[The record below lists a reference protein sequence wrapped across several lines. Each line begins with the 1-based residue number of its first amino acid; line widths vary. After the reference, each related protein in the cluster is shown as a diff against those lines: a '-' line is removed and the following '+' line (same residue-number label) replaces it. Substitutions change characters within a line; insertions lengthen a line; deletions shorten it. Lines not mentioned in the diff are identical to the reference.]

1 MIQYIIKQYY
11 QQVFYYY
18 NIDSKKKEFREY
30 TEITIPPMYDQSSSQ
45 NIRLVSIDELEDY
58 AQLPFDSIL
67 KYII

>member
-1 MIQYIIKQYY
+1 
-11 QQVFYYY
+11 
-18 NIDSKKKEFREY
+18 
-30 TEITIPPMYDQSSSQ
+30 MYDQSSSQ